1 MATSRKDLSFSVVN
15 TGTAAETAIVLDGT
29 GLRGVVAVNH
39 NGSNNVT
46 LCGSLDG
53 TTYYVIETFTA
64 STLKEI
70 TLCPYFKVNG
80 AADTTMN
87 DTIGSSTCTIFTNEA
102 LTRTPSG
109 R

>member
-1 MATSRKDLSFSVVN
+1 MATSKKDLSFSVVN

-29 GLRGVVAVNH
+29 GLRGIVAIDH

-46 LCGSLDG
+46 LCGSVDG
-53 TTYYVIETFTA
+53 TNYFVIETFTA
-64 STLKEI
+64 DTIKEI

>member
-1 MATSRKDLSFSVVN
+1 MATSKKDLSFSVVN

-29 GLRGVVAVNH
+29 GLRGIVAIDK
-39 NGSNNVT
+39 GDTNVT
-46 LCGSLDG
+46 LCGSVDG
-53 TTYYVIETFTA
+53 TNYFVIETFTA
-64 STLKEI
+64 DTIKEI

-87 DTIGSSTCTIFTNEA
+87 DSIGSSTCTIFTNEA